1 MQQTTN
7 KQLTS
12 LQSLII
18 SKKNYVV
25 ALHRRVAMNGIGNA
39 TKTDYEKNEV
49 EILTHETLEKIWHTE
64 KQIKHLELNHDI
76 LLEAFLQDL
85 AEVTEHYETFLEL
98 AKQNQKENI
107 TLKHLL
113 HSANWKLI
121 TENSD
126 EKIYFY
132 KLLKEA
138 LSTLKKE

>member
-1 MQQTTN
+1 
-7 KQLTS
+7 
-12 LQSLII
+12 
-18 SKKNYVV
+18 
-25 ALHRRVAMNGIGNA
+25 
-39 TKTDYEKNEV
+39 
-49 EILTHETLEKIWHTE
+49 
-64 KQIKHLELNHDI
+64 
-76 LLEAFLQDL
+76 
-85 AEVTEHYETFLEL
+85 LEL

>member
-1 MQQTTN
+1 
-7 KQLTS
+7 
-12 LQSLII
+12 
-18 SKKNYVV
+18 V
-25 ALHRRVAMNGIGNA
+25 ALHRRIAMIGIGNA

-49 EILTHETLEKIWHTE
+49 EILTHETLDKIWHTE

-98 AKQNQKENI
+98 AKQNQKEDI

-121 TENSD
+121 AENSD